1 MRQVYNVESP
11 PSSMLFDT
19 SSIEAYGSGATGMD
33 SIQSLAQF
41 EQHVEQLEL
50 KPQLR
55 QAYPTRLTL
64 ANLIPS
70 RFAFH
75 SRFFICMYCS
85 CFCHPLCMHFP
96 LLKLFLCS
104 SSDGFRCSATSFFII
119 ICCFTRLLYVC
130 FRPCALF
137 SVYFLT
143 FPSST

>member
-19 SSIEAYGSGATGMD
+19 SSIEASGSGGGAVARELAKPSAPSTQYQAHPQP
-33 SIQSLAQF
+33 QSLPQSQSSLQSQQHM
-41 EQHVEQLEL
+41 EQPEL

-75 SRFFICMYCS
+75 FEVY
-85 CFCHPLCMHFP
+85 H
-96 LLKLFLCS
+96 
-104 SSDGFRCSATSFFII
+104 
-119 ICCFTRLLYVC
+119 LYV
-130 FRPCALF
+130 L
-137 SVYFLT
+137 
-143 FPSST
+143 